1 MEWTASG
8 IVLGSRKHGENDVIL
23 EVMTETHGRHQGLV
37 RGGRSRSR
45 QPMIQPGNELQL
57 TWRARLQDQLGIFS
71 IDPVRFRA
79 AELMAHPLG
88 LHGVQHIAALLRL
101 LPERDPHPSLFDA
114 SGIVLDNLADCSVG
128 APLLVRFELE
138 LLNEPGFG
146 LDLRS
151 CAATGT
157 TDDLA
162 YVSPKSGRAVS
173 REAGRPYHDKLL
185 PLPDFLV
192 GGQRQPGSELL
203 YKDLANG
210 FRLTRFF
217 LSRHEN
223 WQSTPAIENV
233 RHQLVLSIEK
243 DFRQKHA
250 WQFIED

>member
-128 APLLVRFELE
+128 APLLVPFELE
-138 LLNEPGFG
+138 LLNELGFG
-146 LDLRS
+146 LDVPT

-157 TDDLA
+157 TDELA

-203 YKDLANG
+203 YQDLANG